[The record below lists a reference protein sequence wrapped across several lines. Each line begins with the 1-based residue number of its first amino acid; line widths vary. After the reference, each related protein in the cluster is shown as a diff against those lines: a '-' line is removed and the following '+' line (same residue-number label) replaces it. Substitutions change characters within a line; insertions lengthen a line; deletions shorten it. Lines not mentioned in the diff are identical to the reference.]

1 MNHEKY
7 EGERTQGSRSCF
19 TRRVKFNKQTKNL
32 WQRVGTIFIF
42 FLKKKATTFIS
53 EIRKQRNY

>member
-32 WQRVGTIFIF
+32 WQRVGTIFV
-42 FLKKKATTFIS
+42 KKKATPFIS
-53 EIRKQRNY
+53 ENRKQRNY